1 MSTRAVSLAGCV
13 VLKAPETIA
22 VRSQRS
28 LRGWVVLAGVFGVMF
43 ITSGMVFYAL
53 GAYLDALVDEQGF
66 STGLAGAGIS
76 AFLVASGLC
85 GYYMSGF
92 INRIDV
98 RWIITAGILVSSIGM
113 ALLAQI
119 RSGWQMFA
127 VMTIFGVGF
136 GLCGLVPT
144 TTIVTRWF
152 ERQRSIALAIASTGL
167 SLGGI
172 LLLPQIARRFEADSL
187 VEWAPRFAVV
197 YCISLLLA
205 TWLLVRAWPH
215 NVGLAPDGNRIST
228 GNRRGA
234 QGDSDLPPG
243 TPYRQAIRSRFFI
256 FTAIGFVLVMGSQ
269 IGAIQHV
276 YKLAGDR
283 LGWEA
288 AGAGAVALMGGT
300 SVVARISGGI
310 AALRVSLRWLTMSLI
325 VVQCVGL
332 IVLSTASNR
341 LTIIIGVVVLGS
353 AMGNLLMLHP
363 LILADAFGVRD
374 YPRIYGFGSLLMVIG
389 GAGGPAL
396 VGILEDTYSYRSA
409 FVTIAVIAAIGFVV
423 YSFAGAPAREYLA
436 APAPPIKPTKPQRPL
451 AQPVSVT
458 QPDSVTRPVSVA
470 LASSSA
476 QPASMVQPPA
486 EAQSVTNKAQQGP
499 SRTTPMNGLQT
510 LINDKD
516 AAGRVPPS
524 TAPLVWAVEA
534 APTA

>member
-167 SLGGI
+167 SLGGN
-172 LLLPQIARRFEADSL
+172 PATATDSQTL
-187 VEWAPRFAVV
+187 RG
-197 YCISLLLA
+197 
-205 TWLLVRAWPH
+205 
-215 NVGLAPDGNRIST
+215 GLARGMGTTI
-228 GNRRGA
+228 RRRLLHFPSAGHVALGA
-234 QGDSDLPPG
+234 SV
-243 TPYRQAIRSRFFI
+243 A
-256 FTAIGFVLVMGSQ
+256 SQ
-269 IGAIQHV
+269 
-276 YKLAGDR
+276 R
-283 LGWEA
+283 R
-288 AGAGAVALMGGT
+288 AGAGRQPHQHRQPTRCSGRFRPSTWDAVSASNPVALFRLHSHRLCAGDGQPDRCNPTRLQARRRPPGLGSRGCRSGGPYGRHQCRGQDKRRHCGVE
-300 SVVARISGGI
+300 SVVAVANHVADCGAVR
-310 AALRVSLRWLTMSLI
+310 RVDRA
-325 VVQCVGL
+325 V
-332 IVLSTASNR
+332 
-341 LTIIIGVVVLGS
+341 
-353 AMGNLLMLHP
+353 
-363 LILADAFGVRD
+363 
-374 YPRIYGFGSLLMVIG
+374 
-389 GAGGPAL
+389 
-396 VGILEDTYSYRSA
+396 YR
-409 FVTIAVIAAIGFVV
+409 
-423 YSFAGAPAREYLA
+423 
-436 APAPPIKPTKPQRPL
+436 
-451 AQPVSVT
+451 
-458 QPDSVTRPVSVA
+458 
-470 LASSSA
+470 
-476 QPASMVQPPA
+476 
-486 EAQSVTNKAQQGP
+486 
-499 SRTTPMNGLQT
+499 
-510 LINDKD
+510 
-516 AAGRVPPS
+516 
-524 TAPLVWAVEA
+524 
-534 APTA
+534 